1 MKITRVL
8 EKDAG
13 TSEDY
18 YSYTSEWF
26 RRWAPFYNLIA
37 LPLSGIR
44 DKVVVMAD
52 AKKGAIIL
60 DVCTGTGSQAFA
72 FGKRGCHVVGIDL
85 SEDML
90 KVARRKNSYKKVRIE
105 VADATKMPFEDGYFD
120 VSCISFALHDMPH
133 EVRHQILDEM
143 RRVSKRVVVADYNIP
158 KRKLGRW
165 FHIHVI
171 SIYESKYF
179 KDFARRD
186 LKELLQQHGLIVV
199 KEAYG
204 LIDIIKI
211 LVCEVEL

>member
-8 EKDAG
+8 EKDAD

-18 YSYTSEWF
+18 YSYTSKWF

-44 DKVVVMAD
+44 SKVVDITGV
-52 AKKGAIIL
+52 KEGSRVL

-72 FGKRGCHVVGIDL
+72 FGKRGCNVIGIDL

-120 VSCISFALHDMPH
+120 VSCISFDLHDMPH
-133 EVRHQILDEM
+133 EVSHLVLDEM
-143 RRVSKRVVVADYNIP
+143 KRVSKRVVVADYNIP
-158 KRKLGRW
+158 KRKLDRW
-165 FHIHVI
+165 VHIHLI
-171 SIYESKYF
+171 FIYESKYF

-186 LKELLQQHGLIVV
+186 LKELLQQHGLRVV

-204 LIDIIKI
+204 LIDFIKI
-211 LVCEVEL
+211 LVCEEV